1 MTDPCFA
8 GLFTPQGSGDT
19 LAEIARAFS
28 PRYERRGDGLIVL
41 DVSGLTRM
49 FGDARAIAGAIRRDA
64 DRRGLVVHV
73 ALAGTTT
80 AAQLLARAHP
90 GVTIVEPG
98 HEAAALAPV
107 SIEVAPAAMRA
118 RGQGD
123 PRASIGVS
131 SRRGWGPAASEKKLA
146 HAANRPVDVFKSW
159 GIRTLGQLAALP
171 AADLAA
177 RIGREAA
184 RWQALARGEEVM
196 PLVPE
201 APEERFEASID
212 LEWPIEGLEPLSFV
226 LTRLLEPLTTRL
238 ERCDR
243 AVAVLH
249 VRFVLTT
256 DDAVERSVRVASPA
270 REVRTLR
277 GLVLL
282 DLESHPLD
290 AAVDRVE
297 LFVDPT
303 PGKVLQH
310 TLFERPH
317 PTPEQLST
325 LVARLSALMGQDRIG
340 APAALDTHRPGAFAM
355 KEFAPARAGGAD
367 GSAPAAMRARGQGD
381 PRASVGVSSQR
392 EWGPAAIEEVSAPA
406 ATPASMLRRSR
417 QPVPARVAVENGRA
431 VRVTTDRQGFGGGV
445 VLSAAGPWRA
455 SGEWWSTPYDHAEW
469 DVALADGA
477 VYRIFQDHGSGRW
490 FVEGIVD

>member
-1 MTDPCFA
+1 MTDRQAPVPSFA
-8 GLFTPQGSGDT
+8 CLWIPQGAGDT

-28 PRYERRGDGLIVL
+28 PRYERRGDDAIVL

-49 FGDARAIAGAIRRDA
+49 FGDARAIAEAIRRDA

-73 ALAGTTT
+73 ALAGTST
-80 AAQLLARAHP
+80 AAQLLARARP

-98 HEAAALAPV
+98 REAQALAPV
-107 SIEVAPAAMRA
+107 PIEVAPAAMRA

-123 PRASIGVS
+123 PGASIGVG
-131 SRRGWGPAASEKKLA
+131 SRRGWGPAANEKKSA
-146 HAANRPVDVFKSW
+146 PAANCPVGVFKSW
-159 GIRTLGQLAALP
+159 GIRMLGELAALP

-238 ERCDR
+238 ERRDR

-256 DDAVERSVRVASPA
+256 GAAVVRSLRVASPV

-282 DLESHPLD
+282 DLESHPLE

-297 LFVDPT
+297 LLVDPT

-340 APAALDTHRPGAFAM
+340 APATLDTHRPGAFVM
-355 KEFAPARAGGAD
+355 KAFAPAARSHVD
-367 GSAPAAMRARGQGD
+367 GVAANPLTG
-381 PRASVGVSSQR
+381 ASV
-392 EWGPAAIEEVSAPA
+392 P
-406 ATPASMLRRSR
+406 SMLHRCR
-417 QPVPARVAVENGRA
+417 QPVPARVAVAHGRP
-431 VRVTTDRQGFGGGV
+431 VRVVTDRQGFAGGV
-445 VLSAAGPWRA
+445 VVSAAGPWRA
-455 SGEWWSTPYDHAEW
+455 SGEWWNARGPSGNDRVDGAPTHPAPYDRTEW
-469 DVALADGA
+469 DVALADGG
-477 VYRIFQDHGSGRW
+477 VYGVFEDHRSGRW
-490 FVEGIVD
+490 FIEGMVD